1 LLFVVSL
8 SFGSTL
14 TKKMARILIGSSN
27 IRRFYP
33 CDQTN
38 EYLKYKV
45 EAATLKRAFEVTLEA
60 IPSDAKVVISVLENF
75 IEKEVNIETEGEKE
89 KTMKRVI
96 QQVVAAVV
104 TSARKNKEARFAMA
118 YPILRPN
125 NLWMTTNEDSIRK
138 EFEAAINSQCEIN
151 ISKIDAVSR
160 ASQEFEKDGVHLTQ
174 SAGRNFVGNLIGMA
188 EESFSAIQIDME
200 GEDGD
205 KEDDQISKVLKLGA
219 ATSAAKSSLNIND
232 LKKTTNELK
241 TWKNHIERNLNS
253 RFRSDNL
260 MFARLRDE
268 MDSETN
274 RKREDR
280 TQVTG
285 LVEQAK
291 VPRVSTERNEFLRN
305 AAKEFCS
312 SIKNDFDGT
321 VVFATTSG
329 KPEKGNLILEFR
341 LDSVEKAREI
351 RKTFATKRAENS
363 LPASMENVQVMP
375 VVTLATKI
383 RIDIMKAVA
392 RRIESGTE
400 TAYVPN
406 FLPRPILHVKA
417 KGPGGEPRRH
427 ISSLTFADT
436 IMEYGG
442 LLKGGDLASAYKR
455 AGLNF
460 RGQMRQH
467 FVVLEDPEISSG
479 RFSVPPPR
487 TTSTTTTSTTTSAPS
502 ATSVLD
508 PVAGGSGGSG
518 TRGTKRSGADL
529 ESGSSGVKRSQ
540 PNK

>member
-1 LLFVVSL
+1 M
-8 SFGSTL
+8 

-38 EYLKYKV
+38 EYPKYKV

-125 NLWMTTNEDSIRK
+125 NLWMTTNEDSIRR

-188 EESFSAIQIDME
+188 EESFSAIQINL
-200 GEDGD
+200 EDGD
-205 KEDDQISKVLKLGA
+205 KEDGDKEEDQISKVLKLGA

-291 VPRVSTERNEFLRN
+291 VPRVNAERNEFLRN
-305 AAKEFCS
+305 AAKDFCS
-312 SIKNDFDGT
+312 AIKNDFDGT

-341 LDSVEKAREI
+341 LDSVERAREI

-479 RFSVPPPR
+479 RFSVPPPK
-487 TTSTTTTSTTTSAPS
+487 TTSTTTMTSAPS
-502 ATSVLD
+502 GHD